1 MKIFTCSACKHVAF
15 FENSQCVRC
24 GHALAYLSDK
34 GVLSAMEQDLSW
46 PPSGAGAAASA
57 APRYLALDPSVEPG
71 ARYRLCRNY
80 TTHAVCNWAFP
91 EHDTHEFCLA
101 CRLNEVIP
109 DISSPD
115 ALDSW
120 HRLEVA
126 KRRLVFTLVSL
137 GLPLETRQEQPE
149 TGLAFS
155 FLSDVAD
162 GEQVLTG
169 HCDGLV
175 TINLKEADAPS
186 REKMRVDLGE
196 PYRTLL
202 GHFRHE
208 SGHYYWD
215 QLVRG
220 SHWLEDFR
228 ALFGNDKQD
237 YAEAVKR
244 HYAAPRLDWPDA
256 FISSYATMHPWEDW
270 AETWAHYLHMID
282 TLETAQSYGLVLTPQ
297 AIGGAMSEHVRADR
311 VRFHDFDGLIAAWLP
326 LTVAL
331 NSLNRSMGLP
341 DVYPFVLAERV
352 IAKVRFVHQ
361 VIEEA
366 IREPRTATDQAG
378 PQRAVAVRAPG
389 TDAVNPTGPGAV
401 GP

>member
-1 MKIFTCSACKHVAF
+1 
-15 FENSQCVRC
+15 
-24 GHALAYLSDK
+24 
-34 GVLSAMEQDLSW
+34 MEQDLS
-46 PPSGAGAAASA
+46 
-57 APRYLALDPSVEPG
+57 APTADGNACEAQLFLALDPSVEQG
-71 ARYRLCRNY
+71 ARYRLCGNY
-80 TTHAVCNWAFP
+80 TSHAVCNWAIP
-91 EHDTHEFCLA
+91 ERDSNAFCLA
-101 CRLNEVIP
+101 CRLNKMIP
-109 DISSPD
+109 DLSNVD

-120 HRLEVA
+120 HRLEIA

-137 GLPLETRQEQPE
+137 GLPLETKLEQPE
-149 TGLAFS
+149 TGLAFA
-155 FLSDVAD
+155 FLSDVAQ

-196 PYRTLL
+196 RYRTLL

-215 QLVRG
+215 RLVRD
-220 SHWLEDFR
+220 SHWLEEFR
-228 ALFGNDKQD
+228 ALFGNDEQD
-237 YAEAVKR
+237 YAAAVER

-256 FISSYATMHPWEDW
+256 FISSYASMHPWEDW

-297 AIGGAMSEHVRADR
+297 AMGGALSENVSADR
-311 VRFHDFDGLIAAWLP
+311 VRFHDFDDLIAAWLP

-331 NSLNRSMGLP
+331 NCLNRSMGLP

-361 VIEEA
+361 VVEEA
-366 IREPRTATDQAG
+366 IQEPRSPTDQAG

-389 TDAVNPTGPGAV
+389 TDAVNPAGTDAVNPMRPDAVSPAGANSVSPTGTLAV
-401 GP
+401 NPA